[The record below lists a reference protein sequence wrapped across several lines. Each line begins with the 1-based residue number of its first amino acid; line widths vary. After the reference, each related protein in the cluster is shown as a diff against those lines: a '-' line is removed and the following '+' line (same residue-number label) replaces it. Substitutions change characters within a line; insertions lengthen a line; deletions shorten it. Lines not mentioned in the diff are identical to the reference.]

1 MNDRHDEFLLLGQG
15 AALCARKGKNRMG
28 AMNRRDARTTAL
40 QADTPLASCLI
51 RDLVDAYP
59 MTLTVL
65 QPLGIDL
72 CCGGGHPLG
81 EALDLHGID
90 RETVLSQVA
99 RVIADSG
106 AARE

>member
-1 MNDRHDEFLLLGQG
+1 
-15 AALCARKGKNRMG
+15 
-28 AMNRRDARTTAL
+28 
-40 QADTPLASCLI
+40 
-51 RDLVDAYP
+51 
-59 MTLTVL
+59 LTVL

>member
-1 MNDRHDEFLLLGQG
+1 
-15 AALCARKGKNRMG
+15 MG
-28 AMNRRDARTTAL
+28 AMNRRDVSTTAL
-40 QADTPLASCLI
+40 QADTPLASYLI

-65 QPLGIDL
+65 QPLGIVL

-106 AARE
+106 AARG